1 MSDMHMHEKI
11 RKVTEAAKEGK
22 NVSERSK
29 NIGFI
34 LFLLFVSIFTLVL
47 IALIAGFIINKS
59 FVAAAVAALI
69 TFYLM
74 FFVYKLI
81 TTKNITS
88 L

>member
-1 MSDMHMHEKI
+1 MSDMHMQENI

-29 NIGFI
+29 NVGFI
-34 LFLLFVSIFTLVL
+34 LFLLFVSIFVLVL
-47 IALIAGFIINKS
+47 FALIAGFIINKS
-59 FVAAAVAALI
+59 FVAAAITTLI
-69 TFYLM
+69 TFYLI